1 MIDMLTIAGTI
12 GYRHYP
18 QRSDGKAEED
28 RFYAEFGN
36 NGLIGFAGWLT
47 SLDLHLGRRRKAT
60 AQSRSGSGCAVQAT
74 LLAPR

>member
-1 MIDMLTIAGTI
+1 MIDMLTIAVTI

-18 QRSDGKAEED
+18 QRSGGKEEED

-36 NGLIGFAGWLT
+36 NSIIGFAAWLT
-47 SLDLHLGRRRKAT
+47 SLDLNLGRRRRAT
-60 AQSRSGSGCAVQAT
+60 AQSRSRCGCAVQAT

>member
-36 NGLIGFAGWLT
+36 NSLIGFAAWLT
-47 SLDLHLGRRRKAT
+47 SLDLHLGRRRKGA
-60 AQSRSGSGCAVQAT
+60 APSRSGSGCAVQAT

>member
-36 NGLIGFAGWLT
+36 NSLIGFAAWLT
-47 SLDLHLGRRRKAT
+47 SLDLHLGRRRKGA

-74 LLAPR
+74 LLDPR